1 MKKGWSLFMLSIFVW
16 GGAIFAILWPALS
29 PAQSKA
35 SIQSQETNFSG
46 LKADLTECQRKG
58 GVLTI
63 KVRLANHSPKTVR
76 AYWQD
81 VKKNAYLMDEANSKK
96 YFLLKDAKGEYIY
109 SGDPWDIHPNSSK
122 TSWFKFSAPPK
133 EVKKITVVLP
143 NCMPFED
150 VPIQDK

>member
-1 MKKGWSLFMLSIFVW
+1 MKKALSLFTLSSFVM
-16 GGAIFAILWPALS
+16 GGAIFATLLPSLS

-35 SIQSQETNFSG
+35 AIQSQETNYAG
-46 LKADLTECQRKG
+46 VKADLTECQRKG
-58 GVLTI
+58 GVLTV
-63 KVRLANHSPKTVR
+63 KVRLANQSSKTVR
-76 AYWQD
+76 TYWRD
-81 VKKNAYLMDEANSKK
+81 PKKNAYLMDEANGKK

-133 EVKKITVVLP
+133 EVKKITIVLP
-143 NCMPFED
+143 DCMPFED

>member
-1 MKKGWSLFMLSIFVW
+1 MKKGLSLFMLLIFVIGSSIFA
-16 GGAIFAILWPALS
+16 GLLPTLS

-35 SIQSQETNFSG
+35 SIQSQETNYAG
-46 LKADLTECQRKG
+46 VKADLTACQRKG

-63 KVRLANHSPKTVR
+63 KVRLMNHSPKTVR
-76 AYWQD
+76 TYWPD
-81 VKKNAYLMDEANSKK
+81 PKKNAYLMDEANSKK

-122 TSWFKFSAPPK
+122 TSWFKFSAPPP
-133 EVKKITVVLP
+133 EVKKITIVLP
-143 NCMPFED
+143 DCMPFED